1 LGAGSFWGPKHSQ
14 MKFSITNTP
23 VTKEGGVAA
32 FKLVEKDGKAFLDPV
47 WVSRDIWRGEPPIIA
62 NGMVF
67 AWGSGDN
74 TTQAWPD
81 IGLNFDSINRVHGA
95 THATINVLDAA
106 TGKELWSSGDTIMSF
121 NHFTSI
127 AVANGKVYIGTYDG
141 KVHCF
146 GLS

>member
-1 LGAGSFWGPKHSQ
+1 

-67 AWGSGDN
+67 AWGSGDKY
-74 TTQAWPD
+74 D
-81 IGLNFDSINRVHGA
+81 SGLARYRFKLRLYQPCSWR
-95 THATINVLDAA
+95 HARDYQRA
-106 TGKELWSSGDTIMSF
+106 GCR
-121 NHFTSI
+121 
-127 AVANGKVYIGTYDG
+127 DG
-141 KVHCF
+141 
-146 GLS
+146 